1 MSSKKFSWKKFLRV
15 TLWTTVGA
23 CTVVL
28 LVAAARNQNG
38 KVCKDVLVNIKGLDG
53 VEYVSKNQILKTIS
67 GGRPDLMKGQLL
79 KTFDLQQLEELLERN
94 LWIRNAELFFDNND
108 QLHIDI
114 TEREPV
120 ARVFRTNG
128 QSFYI
133 DDMGEQLPVTI
144 DQVARV
150 PVFTSFP
157 TETTAARNKDS
168 VLQQQVKEMGRY
180 ILRNDFWMAQV
191 DQVNISNYEFELVPK
206 LGNHTIQ
213 FGAADK
219 VEQKFNRLLLFYK
232 QIMNKTGWNYY
243 SLLDV
248 RFDKQLVAVRR
259 DSASLFASFVVEQNN
274 YQVNTAIDSGYNS
287 NDSSAIVN
295 PASFIINEDS
305 LLTSG
310 SYKRE
315 PTRTEPVLKSA
326 SLKPSSEN
334 RNALKNQLPTPSTG
348 TKTQGDKAQVQKTN
362 AQSPN
367 PIASGSKPKTEEDNV
382 LNEAKNQPVKKQPK
396 AVMKKRD
403 D

>member
-1 MSSKKFSWKKFLRV
+1 MSSKKFSWKKLMLAM
-15 TLWTTVGA
+15 LWTTVGA
-23 CTVVL
+23 CTIVL

-38 KVCKDVLVNIKGLDG
+38 KVCKDVLVNIKGVDG
-53 VEYVSKNQILKTIS
+53 VEYVSKKQILNTIS
-67 GGRPDLMKGQLL
+67 GGRPDLMKGQLV

-108 QLHIDI
+108 VLHVDI

-133 DDMGEQLPVTI
+133 DDMGEQLPVTN

-157 TETTAARNKDS
+157 PETTAARKKDS

-191 DQVNISNYEFELVPK
+191 EQVNITNYEFELVPK
-206 LGNHTIQ
+206 LGNHVIQ

-219 VEQKFNRLLLFYK
+219 MEPKFNRLLLFYK

-243 SLLDV
+243 SALDV

-274 YQVNTAIDSGYNS
+274 YEVNTAVDTSYNS
-287 NDSSAIVN
+287 NDSSTIN
-295 PASFIINEDS
+295 SPASLIIKDDS

-310 SYKRE
+310 PYKRE
-315 PTRTEPVLKSA
+315 PTTTEPVLKSA
-326 SLKPSSEN
+326 SLKPTNQN
-334 RNALKNQLPTPSTG
+334 RNALKNQLPTPVASN
-348 TKTQGDKAQVQKTN
+348 KVQGDKAKAQKTN
-362 AQSPN
+362 VQ
-367 PIASGSKPKTEEDNV
+367 KPKTDEENV
-382 LNEAKNQPVKKQPK
+382 LNEAKSQPVKKQPK
-396 AVMKKRD
+396 AVMKKKD
-403 D
+403 

>member
-1 MSSKKFSWKKFLRV
+1 MSSKKFSWKKLMLAM
-15 TLWTTVGA
+15 LWTTVGA
-23 CTVVL
+23 CTIVL

-38 KVCKDVLVNIKGLDG
+38 KRCKDVLVKIKGVDG
-53 VEYVSKNQILKTIS
+53 VEYVSKKQILKTIS
-67 GGRPDLMKGQLL
+67 GGRPDLMKGQLV

-108 QLHIDI
+108 VLHVDI

-133 DDMGEQLPVTI
+133 DDMGEQLPVTN

-157 TETTAARNKDS
+157 TETTAARKKDS

-191 DQVNISNYEFELVPK
+191 EQVNITNYEFELVPK
-206 LGNHTIQ
+206 LGNHIIQ
-213 FGAADK
+213 FGAAEK
-219 VEQKFNRLLLFYK
+219 MEPKFNRLLLFYK

-243 SLLDV
+243 SALDV

-259 DSASLFASFVVEQNN
+259 DSSSLFASFTVEQNN
-274 YQVNTAIDSGYNS
+274 YQVNTAVDTSYGAAATNIQ
-287 NDSSAIVN
+287 
-295 PASFIINEDS
+295 PDS

-310 SYKRE
+310 IYKSE
-315 PTRTEPVLKSA
+315 PTPTEPVLKSA
-326 SLKPSSEN
+326 SLKPPSEN

-362 AQSPN
+362 AQSPK
-367 PIASGSKPKTEEDNV
+367 PKPKTDEDNV
-382 LNEAKNQPVKKQPK
+382 LNEAKSQPVKKQPK

>member
-1 MSSKKFSWKKFLRV
+1 MSSKKFSWKKLMLAM
-15 TLWTTVGA
+15 LWTTVGA
-23 CTVVL
+23 CTIVL

-38 KVCKDVLVNIKGLDG
+38 KVCKDVLVNIKGVDG
-53 VEYVSKNQILKTIS
+53 VEYVSKKQILNTIS
-67 GGRPDLMKGQLL
+67 GGRPDLMKGQLV

-133 DDMGEQLPVTI
+133 DDMGEQLPVTN

-157 TETTAARNKDS
+157 TETTAARKKDS

-191 DQVNISNYEFELVPK
+191 EQVNISNYEFELVPK

-243 SLLDV
+243 SSLDV

-274 YQVNTAIDSGYNS
+274 YQVNTTVDTSYGAAATNIQP
-287 NDSSAIVN
+287 DSS
-295 PASFIINEDS
+295 
-305 LLTSG
+305 LTSG
-310 SYKRE
+310 IYKSE
-315 PTRTEPVLKSA
+315 PTPTEPVLKSA
-326 SLKPSSEN
+326 TVKPQNEN

-362 AQSPN
+362 AQSPK
-367 PIASGSKPKTEEDNV
+367 PKPKTDEDNV
-382 LNEAKNQPVKKQPK
+382 LNEAKSQPVKKQPK

-403 D
+403 E

>member
-1 MSSKKFSWKKFLRV
+1 MSSKKFSWKKLMLAM
-15 TLWTTVGA
+15 LWTTVGA
-23 CTVVL
+23 CTIVL

-38 KVCKDVLVNIKGLDG
+38 KVCKDVLVNIKGVDG
-53 VEYVSKNQILKTIS
+53 VEYVSKKQILKTIS
-67 GGRPDLMKGQLL
+67 GGRPDLMKGQLV

-108 QLHIDI
+108 VLHVDI

-133 DDMGEQLPVTI
+133 DDMGEQLPVTN

-157 TETTAARNKDS
+157 TETTAARKKDS

-191 DQVNISNYEFELVPK
+191 EQVNITNYEFELVPK
-206 LGNHTIQ
+206 LGNHVIQ

-219 VEQKFNRLLLFYK
+219 MEPKFNRLLLFYK

-243 SLLDV
+243 STLDV

-259 DSASLFASFVVEQNN
+259 DSTSLFASFVLEQNN
-274 YQVNTAIDSGYNS
+274 YEVNTAVDTSYAAA
-287 NDSSAIVN
+287 AITIK
-295 PASFIINEDS
+295 PDS
-305 LLTSG
+305 LLTPRA
-310 SYKRE
+310 YKSE
-315 PTRTEPVLKSA
+315 PTPTAPVLKSA
-326 SLKPSSEN
+326 TLKPTN
-334 RNALKNQLPTPSTG
+334 QNPNALKNQLPTPVASN
-348 TKTQGDKAQVQKTN
+348 KVQGDKAQAQKTN
-362 AQSPN
+362 V
-367 PIASGSKPKTEEDNV
+367 KKTKTDEDNV
-382 LNEAKNQPVKKQPK
+382 LNEAKSQPVKKQPK
-396 AVMKKRD
+396 AVMKKKD
-403 D
+403 E